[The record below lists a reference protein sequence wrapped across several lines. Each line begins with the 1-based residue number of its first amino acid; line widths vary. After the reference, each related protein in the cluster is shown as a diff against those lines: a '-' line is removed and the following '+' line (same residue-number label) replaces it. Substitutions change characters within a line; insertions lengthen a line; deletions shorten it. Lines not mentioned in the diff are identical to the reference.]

1 MRRPKETTKEG
12 IELLESQEHTAIMS
26 PLDFDVSK
34 LPSIEDPWGPG
45 SYTPNSLQF
54 NGVPY
59 APFIKSDKLGK
70 IADWQSAREDEQLSM
85 KNSNLQKK
93 RDQYHAY
100 GASAAKLFG
109 AETEEKGFSLVENAG
124 SSAGNKQAVLKGNR
138 KRPFQN
144 ANTVKK
150 VPGQTAA
157 PNQVPTIKKKV
168 GSNPSAKKQPIV
180 KNAARWGNNRWGNRW
195 NNEDVKLRDASI
207 TVDETWTSVAEIEF
221 NKLTKLNLDVG
232 KPEVLSSNGT
242 IHQYLKK
249 YETNT
254 ATPLEPSIKTTFNQ
268 TTSNDPNVKSY
279 ANKGEAK
286 VFITDAIISQ
296 LMCAPRSAAS
306 WDVIVTKKGGNI
318 FFDKREST
326 FHIPVNENSPITD
339 VKESDINH
347 PTKLEL
353 EDIEVSNAFVDG
365 SLAKNS
371 VNLGGASPISSTAA
385 IPKGYKYVKFELP
398 NGASTDDDSQGSVS
412 ILVRVAL
419 DAYTY
424 TASSNVAI
432 HSLLQYESN
441 DWRTKFNGGSQGNIF
456 VDEMKKNNNKLSQW
470 TMQSLLGGL
479 NQIKLGFIT
488 RENPKSNAAHLVA
501 GTMTSNVDI
510 LCQQL
515 KLSINNGWG
524 IVKSFIDII
533 EHEGG
538 EEDYRFVI
546 FKTPNSQKII
556 IYKVPFDSFDF

>member
-1 MRRPKETTKEG
+1 
-12 IELLESQEHTAIMS
+12 MS
-26 PLDFDVSK
+26 PLNFDISK

-45 SYTPNSLQF
+45 SYTPESLKF

-70 IADWQSAREDEQLSM
+70 IADWQSAKEDEQLPL

-93 RDQYHAY
+93 RDLYHAY

-109 AETEEKGFSLVENAG
+109 AETEEKGFSLVENAA
-124 SSAGNKQAVLKGNR
+124 SSGGNKQAVLKGNR
-138 KRPFQN
+138 KRQFQN
-144 ANTVKK
+144 QNSAKK
-150 VPGQTAA
+150 VPGQSVPNQA
-157 PNQVPTIKKKV
+157 PNNKKKT
-168 GSNPSAKKQPIV
+168 GSGPSTKKQPVV
-180 KNAARWGNNRWGNRW
+180 KNAARWGGNRWGGNRW
-195 NNEDVKLRDASI
+195 NNDDIKLRESSI
-207 TVDETWTSVAEIEF
+207 TVDEDWKSVAEIEF

-232 KPEVLSSNGT
+232 KPEVLSLNGT

-249 YETNT
+249 YETNST
-254 ATPLEPSIKTTFNQ
+254 VPLEPSIKITYNQ
-268 TTSNDPNVKSY
+268 TSSSDPNLKSY
-279 ANKGEAK
+279 AKDDTAK

-296 LMCAPRSAAS
+296 LMCSPRSAAS
-306 WDVIVTKKGGNI
+306 WDIIVTKKNGKI
-318 FFDKREST
+318 FFDKRDST
-326 FHIPVNENSPITD
+326 FHIPVNENSAITD

-347 PTKLEL
+347 PSKLEL
-353 EDIEVSNAFVDG
+353 EDNEVSNAFIDG

-371 VNLGGASPISSTAA
+371 VNLGSPSPISSSAA
-385 IPKGYKYVKFELP
+385 IPRGYKYVRFELP
-398 NGASTDDDSQGSVS
+398 NGASTDDDSQGSVP
-412 ILVRVAL
+412 IVVRVSL

-424 TASSNVAI
+424 TASSNVSI

-456 VDEMKKNNNKLSQW
+456 VDEVKKNNNKLSQW
-470 TMQSLLGGL
+470 TIQSLLGGV

-488 RENPKSNAAHLVA
+488 RENPKSNASHLVA